1 VAALLAVFVSA
12 FGSSVLLSGKWRE
25 PLVSSSTTTPLLH
38 SADHPA
44 AHVRDNARG
53 GREGGREGGKEGRR
67 REGGREGG
75 RGSDGAKDMLRGYN
89 SYKDEQDS
97 FLYSDSRH
105 WQGGE
110 SANDGGA
117 RGRWE
122 WGGSSGGVGDAGGGR
137 QKAVEE
143 VSDLEMVLAALLGDE
158 ILAGL
163 LPRQLDGGG
172 APLTASKWASWC
184 VTHYMDVLFAYRLL
198 NVVALLRDIFPQPL
212 RPGGDILDLNS
223 VTLQYRNGNS
233 IASECIPVRG
243 LRGGGHGVAALGQ
256 GVLLCSVCRLPVLGL
271 ATTCSKCGHGGH
283 VHHLKFWFSKYSIC
297 ATGCGCQCH
306 SE

>member
-12 FGSSVLLSGKWRE
+12 FGSSVLLSTKWRE
-25 PLVSSSTTTPLLH
+25 PLVSSSSTTPLLH
-38 SADHPA
+38 SEDHPGA
-44 AHVRDNARG
+44 AHGRDNARG
-53 GREGGREGGKEGRR
+53 GRGGGRKGGGEGRREGGKEGGT
-67 REGGREGG
+67 EGR
-75 RGSDGAKDMLRGYN
+75 RGSDGAKGTLRSYN
-89 SYKDEQDS
+89 LYQDEQDS
-97 FLYSDSRH
+97 FLYSDSWH

-110 SANDGGA
+110 SANDGG
-117 RGRWE
+117 E

-137 QKAVEE
+137 RKAVEE
-143 VSDLEMVLAALLGDE
+143 VSDLEMALGALLGDE

-172 APLTASKWASWC
+172 APLTAAKWASWC
-184 VTHYMDVLFAYRLL
+184 VTQYMDVLFAYRLL
-198 NVVALLRDIFPQPL
+198 DVVALLRDIFPQPL
-212 RPGGDILDLNS
+212 QPGGGITDLS
-223 VTLQYRNGNS
+223 WVTLQYRNGNS
-233 IASECIPVRG
+233 VASECIPVRG
-243 LRGGGHGVAALGQ
+243 LREGGHVVDARGQ
-256 GVLLCSVCRLPVLGL
+256 GALKCSVCRLPVFGL